1 MSNTESP
8 AGDAVSLAAI
18 GFDARVEALFAAT
31 PLPTSVPGGTPA
43 VLGRISRVDRG
54 SSIVLLEGDSTRAEL
69 NQPLQQLASIGEAAA
84 LPAAGDWVAVTRRPE
99 HAFDVIEAILP
110 RSSAFIRRAIEAG
123 GDAAARVRPQVM
135 AANVDIAFLVAAA
148 TDTRAARLERLG
160 LVAWESG
167 AIPVIVLT
175 KADLVA
181 DPSSAYRAAEEALPD
196 VPIHLVDSV
205 HGEGIEAVR
214 NHLYEGL
221 QPGEGYRTAVFLGAS
236 GVGKST
242 LTNALVGSEVLETG
256 AVREGD
262 GRGRHTTTARHLVA
276 LPGGGALIDTPGI
289 RSIAAWGAAE
299 SVDLVFPEIEA
310 LALECRFRDC
320 QHEREPDC
328 AVQAAIA
335 AGELDAKRLER
346 YRRVEREQLREATK
360 SDPLVRADQVAG
372 QKRVNRWLKSRD
384 DVKRK
389 RGGR

>member
-1 MSNTESP
+1 VPTPESP
-8 AGDAVSLAAI
+8 SGDAVTLAAI
-18 GFDARVEALFAAT
+18 GFDSRVEALFKDT
-31 PLPTSVPGGTPA
+31 PRPAGGDA

-54 SSIVLLEGDSTRAEL
+54 SSIVLLEGETTRAEL
-69 NQPLQQLASIGEAAA
+69 NHELQQLAALGNAAA

-110 RSSAFIRRAIEAG
+110 RTSAFIRRAIEAG
-123 GDAAARVRPQVM
+123 GDSSARVRPQVM
-135 AANVDIAFLVAAA
+135 ATNVDIAFLVAAA

-160 LVAWESG
+160 MVAWESG
-167 AIPVIVLT
+167 AAPVVVLT
-175 KADLVA
+175 KADLVV
-181 DPSSAYRAAEEALPD
+181 DPSAAYRAAEEALPD
-196 VPIHLVDSV
+196 VPIYLVDSV
-205 HGEGIEAVR
+205 HREGIEAVR
-214 NHLYEGL
+214 ALLYADR

-242 LTNALVGSEVLETG
+242 LTNALVGSEVLDTG

-299 SVDLVFPEIEA
+299 SVELVFPEIEA

-320 QHEREPDC
+320 EHEHEPDC

-335 AGELDAKRLER
+335 SGELDSKRLER
-346 YRRVEREQLREATK
+346 FRRVEREQSREATK
-360 SDPLVRADQVAG
+360 SDPLVQADLVAG
-372 QKRVNRWLKSRD
+372 RKRINRWLKGRT
-384 DVKRK
+384 DVRRK
-389 RGGR
+389 RGG